1 MKKLVIMLGISLC
14 LGNINAK
21 IMSNDDIKKAFD
33 ECIKIQEGQKQICQK
48 YIDSGLQ
55 STNNCNKDTCLLI
68 GIIYKNA
75 GHFNQAEKYYNQAMA
90 LGNNSYVSFGDLYE
104 TQNNISKAKK
114 YYKIG
119 CDRTD
124 YTSCDKLGSLYMS
137 SKEYPIAKK
146 YWEIACDGGDS
157 FSCNKLFMMYFR
169 GDGIKQ
175 NLALSKKYCAK
186 MYDKKSCS
194 SVENLISSITLANQ
208 INQIDEYNLITYRID
223 NNVNDEFKRLFNN
236 VKNGDKEL
244 SALNLAL
251 MLNALETDN
260 VPSVDECDKDTCYE
274 LGGFYLFGGQSG
286 GNTKNNLIKEAFV
299 KIQDTDKAIK
309 YIKKAIDLGNIL
321 GYEVLGMIYR
331 DKNDISAA
339 KYYYNLGCEKGEYT
353 SCNNI
358 GWLYKN
364 EKDYKNAKKYL
375 ELACSKNNK
384 DVDSKIRSC
393 GNLGDM
399 YQKGLGVLHSYQKAV
414 EYYKIACDLKSAFS
428 CALLAGIYAEGGINV
443 KQDFSIAKQYA
454 GKACN
459 LGMQEA
465 CEVYKML
472 NEAGVK

>member
-1 MKKLVIMLGISLC
+1 MKKLVLIVGVILC

-21 IMSNDDIKKAFD
+21 MISNDDIKKVFD
-33 ECIKIQEGQKQICQK
+33 ECIEIKEGQKQICQK
-48 YIDSGLQ
+48 YIDSGLP
-55 STNNCNKDTCLLI
+55 SINNCNKESCLLI

-75 GHFNQAEKYYNQAMA
+75 GHFNQAEQYCNQAMA
-90 LGNNSYVSFGDLYE
+90 LGNNYSYGTLGDLYE
-104 TQNNISKAKK
+104 TQNNLSKAKK

-119 CDRTD
+119 CDRAD
-124 YTSCDKLGSLYMS
+124 YNSCDKLGSLYMS
-137 SKEYPIAKK
+137 SKEYLIAKK
-146 YWEIACDGGDS
+146 YYEISCDSGNS

-186 MYDKKSCS
+186 VYDEKSCS

-208 INQIDEYNLITYRID
+208 IDGDNLMTYMTYRV
-223 NNVNDEFKRLFNN
+223 NNSINDEFKRLLNN

-244 SALNLAL
+244 SAVNLAL
-251 MLNALETDN
+251 MFNALETDN
-260 VPSVDECDKDTCYE
+260 VPSVYECDKDTCYE
-274 LGGFYLFGGQSG
+274 LGALYLLGGQSG
-286 GNTKNNLIKEAFV
+286 SNTKNNPFV
-299 KIQDTDKAIK
+299 KIQDTNKAIQ

-321 GYEVLGMIYR
+321 GYDALGMIYR
-331 DKNDISAA
+331 DKNDISTA

-384 DVDSKIRSC
+384 DVDSKIRGC
-393 GNLGDM
+393 GNLGEM

-414 EYYKIACDLKSAFS
+414 EYYKIACDLKSAFACVIIAS
-428 CALLAGIYAEGGINV
+428 IYAKGGFDI
-443 KQDFSIAKQYA
+443 KQNFSIEKQYA
-454 GKACN
+454 GRACN

-465 CEVYKML
+465 CEAYKML

>member
-1 MKKLVIMLGISLC
+1 MKKLVVMLGIILC

-21 IMSNDDIKKAFD
+21 TISNDDIKKVFD
-33 ECIKIQEGQKQICQK
+33 ECIEIQEGQKQICQK
-48 YIDSGLQ
+48 HIDSGLP
-55 STNNCNKDTCLLI
+55 SINNCDKETCLLI

-75 GHFNQAEKYYNQAMA
+75 GHFNEAEQYYNQAMA
-90 LGNNSYVSFGDLYE
+90 LENNSYVSFGDLYE

-119 CDRTD
+119 CDRAD

-146 YWEIACDGGDS
+146 YWEIACDSGNS

-175 NLALSKKYCAK
+175 NLSLSKKYCAK

-223 NNVNDEFKRLFNN
+223 NNVNDEFKRLLNN

-251 MLNALETDN
+251 ILNALETDN
-260 VPSVDECDKDTCYE
+260 VPSVDECDKNTCYE
-274 LGGFYLFGGQSG
+274 LGGFYALGEQSG
-286 GNTKNNLIKEAFV
+286 NDTFI
-299 KIQDTDKAIK
+299 KIQDVDKAIQ
-309 YIKKAIDLGNIL
+309 YVKKAIDLGNIL
-321 GYEVLGMIYR
+321 GYETLAMIYNG
-331 DKNDISAA
+331 KNDIGTA
-339 KYYYNLGCEKGEYT
+339 KYYYNLGCEKGDYT
-353 SCNNI
+353 SCHNI

-384 DVDSKIRSC
+384 IADSRIRGC
-393 GNLGDM
+393 INLGEM
-399 YQKGLGVLHSYQKAV
+399 YQKGLGVLHSNKKAI
-414 EYYKIACDLKSAFS
+414 EYYKIACDLKSAFACVIIAS
-428 CALLAGIYAEGGINV
+428 IYAKGGFDI
-443 KQDFSIAKQYA
+443 KQNFSIEKQYA
-454 GKACN
+454 GRACN
-459 LGMQEA
+459 LGAQEA
-465 CEVYKML
+465 CEAYKQL
-472 NEAGVK
+472 NEAGIK